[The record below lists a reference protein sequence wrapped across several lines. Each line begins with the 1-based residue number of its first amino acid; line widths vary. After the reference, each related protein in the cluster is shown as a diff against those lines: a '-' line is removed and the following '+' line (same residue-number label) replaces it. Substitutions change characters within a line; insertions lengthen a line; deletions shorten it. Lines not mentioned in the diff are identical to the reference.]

1 MTTVADRLER
11 INRYPLV
18 RHPGTVTIEHDQT
31 WTFVAW
37 AAHLHDADPTNFAHL
52 AADAEYLPRSPL
64 ADRMRAAVTAEQ
76 HRRGGERR
84 G

>member
-1 MTTVADRLER
+1 MIAAGNRTSVVA
-11 INRYPLV
+11 PLY
-18 RHPGTVTIEHDQT
+18 E
-31 WTFVAW
+31 AW

-64 ADRMRAAVTAEQ
+64 AEKMRAAITAEQ
-76 HRRGGERR
+76 HRRGGEGR